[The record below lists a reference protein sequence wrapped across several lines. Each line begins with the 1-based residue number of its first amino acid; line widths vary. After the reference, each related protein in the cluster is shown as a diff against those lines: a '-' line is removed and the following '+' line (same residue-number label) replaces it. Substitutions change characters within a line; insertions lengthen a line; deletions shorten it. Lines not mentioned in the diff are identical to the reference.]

1 MMRGSRPKPA
11 KEEESFK
18 GALLGLAFAL
28 NEEAGADTCS
38 ILGLDEKRE
47 EMICVGARD
56 FEGWSLEEVVVDG
69 LGAGLCDCDCS
80 FRVRLTGRSS

>member
-1 MMRGSRPKPA
+1 MRGSSPKPA

-28 NEEAGADTCS
+28 NEDVEADACS

-47 EMICVGARD
+47 EMIWVGARD
-56 FEGWSLEEVVVDG
+56 FEGWSLEEDVVDG
-69 LGAGLCDCDCS
+69 LEAGLCDCDCS
-80 FRVRLTGRSS
+80 FRGRLTGRSS

>member
-18 GALLGLAFAL
+18 GALLGLALAL
-28 NEEAGADTCS
+28 NEDAGADACS
-38 ILGLDEKRE
+38 ILGLDENRE
-47 EMICVGARD
+47 EMIWVEARD
-56 FEGWSLEEVVVDG
+56 FEGWSFGEVVVDG

-80 FRVRLTGRSS
+80 FRGRLTGRSS

>member
-47 EMICVGARD
+47 EMICVGARA

-80 FRVRLTGRSS
+80 FRGRLTGRSS